1 VSSKNVIF
9 DRLFTQSRGIRE
21 YLKRVEAGEP
31 LMDFATRL
39 TKQQEMRRVM
49 IRGIKMCE
57 VSKPGFEE
65 RFGVPMRTVFGREID
80 DLLARG
86 LIEEDDSVVRL
97 TREGQVF
104 SSTVFEAFYT
114 EDDVRPPRD
123 DEVQFGLSELVL
135 S

>member
-1 VSSKNVIF
+1 M
-9 DRLFTQSRGIRE
+9 
-21 YLKRVEAGEP
+21 P

-57 VSKPGFEE
+57 VSKPNFEE
-65 RFGVPMRTVFGREID
+65 RFGVPMHAVFGREID

-86 LIEEDDSVVRL
+86 LIEEDESVVRL

-104 SSTVFEAFYT
+104 SSHRLRGVLYRGRPAPT
-114 EDDVRPPRD
+114 ERQRGAVRF
-123 DEVQFGLSELVL
+123 V
-135 S
+135 